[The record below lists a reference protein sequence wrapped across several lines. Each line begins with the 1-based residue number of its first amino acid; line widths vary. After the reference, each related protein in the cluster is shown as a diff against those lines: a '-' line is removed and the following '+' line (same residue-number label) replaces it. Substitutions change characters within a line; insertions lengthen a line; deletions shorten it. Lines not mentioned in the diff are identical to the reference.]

1 MIRHVSHVFDD
12 LEGLDAAWTEPGL
25 ADAARAAQSV
35 LVQVYSATHDPG
47 LVEAVA
53 ACIFRHL
60 PDAIV
65 VGATTV
71 GEIAHG
77 QLHTGRVVVGITC
90 FDRSMLTPMALACPA
105 GAETRVGAALG
116 RRIGERP
123 GRVAGVLLL
132 ATPLSMDAAA
142 LLGAMEEQVRGIP
155 VFGGGAGDYAAMATS
170 SVFCGS
176 DVFTSGA
183 VAVVLE
189 GDDLHCEVRTYLG
202 WRPLSRP
209 MRITEVDGLRVRR
222 VDGGPAFGLYERYLG
237 LRRDDDFFLN
247 ALEFPFLIERDG
259 NLLARVPVAV
269 TDDQALQF
277 VADIRE
283 GETVRIGYGD
293 PELIVDNAAQV
304 HQALA
309 RFGAQVTLLFSCGCR
324 RFLMQQDVDLETLP
338 FEAVA
343 PTFGFYTYGEFYGT
357 GRLDLLNSTM
367 VAVGLREGPPPGT
380 SPAADPGTE
389 ASQAPAS
396 SDPYAHKHARI
407 VARLMHFIEAVTS
420 ELEDSHREVARL
432 SMTDKLTQ
440 LPNRA
445 RLDQILDDNIAMA
458 ARYGTAFSII
468 LLDVDHFKQVNDTHG
483 HLMGDEVLRQVGRTL
498 AANTRTTDTVGRWGG
513 EEFLVIAPLT
523 PLAQAAR
530 LAEKLRACV
539 AATDLPAVG
548 RKTISLGVATCLRS
562 ESLNEL
568 VGRADAALYR
578 AKQAGRDRVVLA
590 PPVPE

>member
-1 MIRHVSHVFDD
+1 MIRHFSRVLDD
-12 LEGLDAAWTEPGL
+12 VDGLDAAWAEHGL
-25 ADAARAAQSV
+25 AEAARTARSV
-35 LVQVYSATHDPG
+35 LVQVYSARNDPG
-47 LVEAVA
+47 LLRAVA
-53 ACIFRHL
+53 ARLAMHL
-60 PDAIV
+60 PNAVV

-71 GEIAHG
+71 GEIAHSR
-77 QLHTGRVVVGITC
+77 LLTGRVVVGFTC
-90 FDRSMLTPMALACPA
+90 FGRSALTPIALACPA
-105 GAETRVGAALG
+105 GAEAQTGAALG
-116 RRIGERP
+116 RHIGERP

-142 LLGAMEEQVRGIP
+142 LLAAMEAGIRGIP

-170 SVFCGS
+170 TVFLGEALFS
-176 DVFTSGA
+176 AGA

-189 GDDLHCEVRTYLG
+189 GDDLHVEVQTYLG

-222 VDGGPAFGLYERYLG
+222 VDGTAAFGIYERYLG
-237 LRRDDDFFLN
+237 LRRDEDFFLN

-259 NLLARVPVAV
+259 SLLARVPVAV
-269 TDDQALQF
+269 ADDRSLQF
-277 VADIRE
+277 VADVHE

-293 PELIVDNAAQV
+293 PELIIDNAAQV
-304 HQALA
+304 HQAMA
-309 RFGAQVTLLFSCGCR
+309 RFGAQATFLFSCGCR
-324 RFLMQQDVDLETLP
+324 RFLMQQDVELETLP

-343 PTFGFYTYGEFYGT
+343 PTFGFYTYGEFCGT

-367 VAVGLREGPPPGT
+367 VAVGLREGL
-380 SPAADPGTE
+380 PAE
-389 ASQAPAS
+389 AIPHGSAAAPANPACAA

-407 VARLMHFIEAVTS
+407 VTRLMHFIDAVTS

-445 RLDQILDDNIAMA
+445 RLDQILDDNFAMA
-458 ARYGTAFSII
+458 ARYGTPFSII

-483 HLMGDEVLRQVGRTL
+483 HLVGDEVLRQVGRTL
-498 AANTRTTDTVGRWGG
+498 AANTRATDTVGRWGG

-523 PLAQAAR
+523 PLEQAAH

-539 AATDLPAVG
+539 AATELPAVG
-548 RKTISLGVATCLRS
+548 HKTISLGVATSLRS
-562 ESLNEL
+562 EDINEL

-578 AKQAGRDRVVLA
+578 AKQAGRNRVTLA
-590 PPVPE
+590 PPVPD